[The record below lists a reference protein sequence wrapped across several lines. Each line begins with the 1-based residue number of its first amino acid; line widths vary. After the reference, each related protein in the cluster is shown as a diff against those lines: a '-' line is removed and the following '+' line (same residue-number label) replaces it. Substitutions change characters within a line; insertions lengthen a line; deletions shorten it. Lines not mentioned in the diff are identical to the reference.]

1 MEEIYSWG
9 ELMEIVSGDSGEN
22 LVYKTYLYHAYRMA
36 EQSPD
41 PSTQVG
47 AVIVHPDFGPLSHGC
62 NAPPQGIDVS
72 DEILNS
78 KDKYYYL
85 EHAERNAIFD
95 SMKAKYKP
103 KGSTMYATWAA
114 CPDCAKAI
122 IACGIRKVVS
132 HKEMYEKYSGEMKS
146 IVDIGISLM
155 EQAGI
160 EVVLWS
166 GDVSKGKIK
175 IRTSGKIWS
184 P

>member
-1 MEEIYSWG
+1 
-9 ELMEIVSGDSGEN
+9 MEIVLGDIGVGA
-22 LVYKTYLYHAYRMA
+22 VYRTHLYHAYTMA
-36 EQSPD
+36 QQSPD

-47 AVIVHPDFGPLSHGC
+47 AVIVHPEYGPLSHGY
-62 NAPPQGIDVS
+62 NSPPEGIHVS

-95 SMKAKYKP
+95 SMRAKYKP
-103 KGSTMYATWAA
+103 KGSTMYSTWAA
-114 CPDCAKAI
+114 CPDCARAI
-122 IACGIRKVVS
+122 IACGILKVVS

-146 IVDIGISLM
+146 IVDVGISLM

-166 GDVSKGKIK
+166 GDVSRGKLN
-175 IRTSGKIWS
+175 IRTSGKVWS